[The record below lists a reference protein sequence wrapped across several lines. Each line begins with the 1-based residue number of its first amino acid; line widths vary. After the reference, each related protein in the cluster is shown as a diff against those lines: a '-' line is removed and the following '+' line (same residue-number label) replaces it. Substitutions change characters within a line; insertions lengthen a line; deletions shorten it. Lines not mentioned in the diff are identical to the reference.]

1 MKWCL
6 LRCMSPVMAL
16 NCRAGRRQPR
26 QLSGVKRTSQ
36 LDRIAAANDLKR
48 KSRELMSLGRI
59 ECELNYP
66 GLAVRRSGAATVI
79 ARMVSIAASP
89 SVNAAGPGCKING
102 DLIS

>member
-1 MKWCL
+1 MAQSGRVSCADGCL
-6 LRCMSPVMAL
+6 
-16 NCRAGRRQPR
+16 
-26 QLSGVKRTSQ
+26 LSGVKRTSRAHAVTSAY
-36 LDRIAAANDLKR
+36 DPKR
-48 KSRELMSLGRI
+48 KSRELTSLARF
-59 ECELNYP
+59 ERELNYP